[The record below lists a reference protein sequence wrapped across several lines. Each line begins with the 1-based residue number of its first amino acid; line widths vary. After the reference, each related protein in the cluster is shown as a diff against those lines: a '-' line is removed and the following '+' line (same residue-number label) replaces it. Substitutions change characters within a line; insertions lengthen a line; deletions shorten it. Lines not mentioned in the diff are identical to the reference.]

1 MRTRGGGQIA
11 CFILIRD
18 DGTMISSG
26 AVVNCDTK
34 GGDEASPEKNRSN
47 YSCSKSVEFPHK
59 GV

>member
-1 MRTRGGGQIA
+1 MA

-18 DGTMISSG
+18 DGTMISCG
-26 AVVNCDTK
+26 AVVTWDTK
-34 GGDEASPEKNRSN
+34 HKGRNDGDEASPEKNRSN